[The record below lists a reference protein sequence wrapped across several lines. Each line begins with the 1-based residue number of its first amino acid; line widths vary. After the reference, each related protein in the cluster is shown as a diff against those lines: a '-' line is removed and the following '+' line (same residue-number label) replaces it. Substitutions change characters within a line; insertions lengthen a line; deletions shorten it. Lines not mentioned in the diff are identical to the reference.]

1 MTTSIETL
9 STLSTLSTSSLLN
22 ELIARGVLT
31 QSQSDSAVKKSDRS
45 AAKAVKAAQL
55 NVLKTEILEAI
66 TGGSDRVFSVKKTG
80 NSTGVMDLVQGERS
94 QVLKA
99 LTALTADG
107 TFRKVGLVGGVEK
120 ATTEVNAFQ
129 IRYIFDAAVPAVAE
143 EEPAEEV
150 VEEGK

>member
-9 STLSTLSTSSLLN
+9 STSALLN
-22 ELIARGVLT
+22 ELISRGILS
-31 QSQSDSAVKKSDRS
+31 QSQSDSAVKKSDR
-45 AAKAVKAAQL
+45 AAVKAEKAAVL
-55 NVLKTEILEAI
+55 NTLKTEILEAI
-66 TGGSDRVFSVKKTG
+66 TGGSNRVFSVKTTG